1 MFTIVHEKT
10 RTGNWDSDA
19 NAMQLALNTFT
30 IGCAAE
36 AESLP
41 GPVSAYPIVQ
51 MRNENVF

>member
-1 MFTIVHEKT
+1 VHEKT

-19 NAMQLALNTFT
+19 NAMQLELNTFT

-41 GPVSAYPIVQ
+41 GAGQRLSDCSDA
-51 MRNENVF
+51 